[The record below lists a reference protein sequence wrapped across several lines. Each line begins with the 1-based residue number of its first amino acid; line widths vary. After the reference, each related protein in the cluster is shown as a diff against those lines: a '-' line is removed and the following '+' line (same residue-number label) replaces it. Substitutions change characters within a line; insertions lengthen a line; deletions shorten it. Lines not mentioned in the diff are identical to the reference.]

1 MGDVDLA
8 DLGIAELLDVYARKE
23 ASPSEAIDAHLARI
37 DRLDP
42 HVGAVLTFCWER
54 AGELATQ
61 STQRWLEG
69 RPRALEGVPYGLKD
83 IIETAGIRTTGGS
96 RLYADHVPGKDA
108 AVAARLAN
116 AGGVLLAKLQTFE
129 FAAGANAV
137 TSNPWDLSRTA
148 AGSSSGS
155 GAAVAARELPLSIGT
170 DTGGSVAI
178 PASFVGIAGLKATF
192 GRVPRSGVFPLSW
205 TLDHV
210 GPMARSAEDIA
221 LALGVIAGHDADDPT
236 SGTAAVPDYAAGL
249 AGDLSTVRIG
259 VPTDWFFDII
269 HPDVESATRA
279 AIAAMETAGA
289 EVVKFPLP
297 SATMLDLHAMELTI
311 IGAEAASLHTPH
323 LSRYDLLGPE
333 FQQVLARSQGYS
345 AVDYLNAVRA
355 RHLVQRDFERAFEAA
370 DVIVVPGAITV
381 APRHDHLVAVVG
393 DSERPWVDVVSR
405 STAVF
410 NLTGIPS
417 LSIPAGFSDGLPV
430 GIQIAGP
437 PYAEGVVLA
446 VAHAYQQMTD
456 HHSKLPPLVA
466 EDSAQAHPGWDPSHR
481 NVPDER
487 PVITATLDS
496 TW

>member
-1 MGDVDLA
+1 LV
-8 DLGIAELLDVYARKE
+8 R
-23 ASPSEAIDAHLARI
+23 
-37 DRLDP
+37 
-42 HVGAVLTFCWER
+42 
-54 AGELATQ
+54 
-61 STQRWLEG
+61 
-69 RPRALEGVPYGLKD
+69 
-83 IIETAGIRTTGGS
+83 
-96 RLYADHVPGKDA
+96 
-108 AVAARLAN
+108 
-116 AGGVLLAKLQTFE
+116 
-129 FAAGANAV
+129 
-137 TSNPWDLSRTA
+137 
-148 AGSSSGS
+148 
-155 GAAVAARELPLSIGT
+155 
-170 DTGGSVAI
+170 
-178 PASFVGIAGLKATF
+178 
-192 GRVPRSGVFPLSW
+192 
-205 TLDHV
+205 
-210 GPMARSAEDIA
+210 
-221 LALGVIAGHDADDPT
+221 
-236 SGTAAVPDYAAGL
+236 
-249 AGDLSTVRIG
+249 DLSTLRIG

-289 EVVKFPLP
+289 EVVEFPLP

-437 PYAEGVVLA
+437 PYAEGTVLA
-446 VAHAYQQMTD
+446 VAHAYQRMTD

-466 EDSAQAHPGWDPSHR
+466 EDSAQAHPAWDPSHR

>member
-1 MGDVDLA
+1 MTGVELA
-8 DLGIAELLDVYARKE
+8 DLGIAELLGVYARKE

-42 HVGAVLTFCWER
+42 QVGAVLTFCWER
-54 AGELATQ
+54 AGELAAE
-61 STQRWLEG
+61 STQRWMDG
-69 RPRALEGVPYGLKD
+69 RPRPLEGVPYGLKD

-96 RLYADHVPGKDA
+96 RMYADHVPSKDA
-108 AVAARLAN
+108 AVASRLAG

-137 TSNPWDLSRTA
+137 TSNPWDLARTA

-221 LALGVIAGHDADDPT
+221 LALGVMAGHDADDPT
-236 SGTAAVPDYAAGL
+236 SGTAAVPDYAAEL
-249 AGDLSTVRIG
+249 QCDLSTLRIG

-269 HPDVESATRA
+269 HPDVELATRA
-279 AIAAMETAGA
+279 AIAAMEAAGA
-289 EVVKFPLP
+289 EVVEFALP
-297 SATMLDLHAMELTI
+297 SAELLDLHAMELTI
-311 IGAEAASLHTPH
+311 IGAEAASLHSPH

-355 RHLVQRDFERAFEAA
+355 RHLVQRDFARAFEIA

-446 VAHAYQQMTD
+446 AAHAYQQLTD
-456 HHSKLPPLVA
+456 HHAQIPQLVA
-466 EDSAQAHPGWDPSHR
+466 DDSAQPHPGWDPSQR
-481 NVPDER
+481 NVPDEA
-487 PVITATLDS
+487 PVITRTLDS